1 MPKYVKKPD
10 QKIVYFEPLFRE
22 LGKSLDDM
30 LNWIIDSFENAPDE
44 VREQILQKLK
54 EKEERKV

>member
-1 MPKYVKKPD
+1 M
-10 QKIVYFEPLFRE
+10 QRIVYFEPLFRE

-30 LNWIIDSFENAPDE
+30 LNWIIDSFENASDE

-54 EKEERKV
+54 ETGNQP

>member
-1 MPKYVKKPD
+1 MLKSTKR
-10 QKIVYFEPLFRE
+10 IVYFEPLFRE

-30 LNWIIDSFENAPDE
+30 FNWIIDSIENAPDE

-54 EKEERKV
+54 ETGNQP